1 MDRSKS
7 IQTLLMTW
15 PFTIVSVK
23 TMLTLGLVIQITKAT
38 SMADMIGSSLA
49 WATCLTESARVATSV
64 MPLKAVPTQRMQ
76 LPKRKL
82 EKAKAVGMARALRTA
97 ISGRKVSARRVLS
110 ALMNMMMPK
119 REPLLVELQLP
130 LPLEADQSR
139 EDEGKGKVV
148 AVPLALHAV
157 RDLREAG
164 PCTAG
169 DLVDLPR
176 DQVQAV

>member
-1 MDRSKS
+1 
-7 IQTLLMTW
+7 
-15 PFTIVSVK
+15 
-23 TMLTLGLVIQITKAT
+23 
-38 SMADMIGSSLA
+38 
-49 WATCLTESARVATSV
+49 

-82 EKAKAVGMARALRTA
+82 EKAKAVGVARALRTA
-97 ISGRKVSARRVLS
+97 ISGRKVSARMVLS

-148 AVPLALHAV
+148 AVPLALRAV